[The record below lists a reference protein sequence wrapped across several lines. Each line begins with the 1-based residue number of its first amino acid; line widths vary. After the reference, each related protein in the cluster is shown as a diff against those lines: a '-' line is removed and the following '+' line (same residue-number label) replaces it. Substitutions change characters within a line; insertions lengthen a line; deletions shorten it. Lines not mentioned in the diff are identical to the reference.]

1 MCPDQRRWCPHFC
14 AKKDKCW
21 SAIRSWCGQRLSQV
35 PSHPLLLHLPEQGL
49 QGSAFA
55 PTRAPG
61 HRTQGPARHTARLA
75 TEKMVKI
82 IGYWCWSSFSS
93 WRPRTLEFGKV
104 VGLGSDLIVGQGRG
118 MEPRDRLDT
127 CPSWRQILVRVLIND
142 HSWSGWSCW
151 YLPLCLP
158 PVIFKFLV
166 AKLGKKGIFWG
177 QKRQNPVFFLQRK
190 SVNKNICNKCSLL
203 QWKFVYYL
211 NRSVTELRVS
221 YVFGSPMT
229 AQASIFYK
237 A

>member
-1 MCPDQRRWCPHFC
+1 MD
-14 AKKDKCW
+14 KDFHKFRPTLCC
-21 SAIRSWCGQRLSQV
+21 SICLSKDSKAARSPPLAPLGIGPRGRL
-35 PSHPLLLHLPEQGL
+35 G
-49 QGSAFA
+49 
-55 PTRAPG
+55 TRPG
-61 HRTQGPARHTARLA
+61 WRQK
-75 TEKMVKI
+75 KMVKI
-82 IGYWCWSSFSS
+82 IGCWCWSSFSS

-177 QKRQNPVFFLQRK
+177 QKRPNPVFFMQRK

-203 QWKFVYYL
+203 Q
-211 NRSVTELRVS
+211 
-221 YVFGSPMT
+221 
-229 AQASIFYK
+229 
-237 A
+237 